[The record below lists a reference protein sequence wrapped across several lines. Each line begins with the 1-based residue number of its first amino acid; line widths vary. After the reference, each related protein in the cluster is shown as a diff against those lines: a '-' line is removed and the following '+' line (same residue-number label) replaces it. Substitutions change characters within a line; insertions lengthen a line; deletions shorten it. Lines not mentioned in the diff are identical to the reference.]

1 MFHNFE
7 PRQFIIG
14 LVVLIVSIALHEF
27 GHAFSADRLGDA
39 TPRRD
44 GRVTLWPD
52 KHFEPFGFIMI
63 VFTMLAGF
71 GIGWGKPVMI
81 NPRNF
86 KNPRRDDIIVTAC
99 GPLMNLLIAL
109 VFGLILRMAIAA
121 DNEALLHSLFGE
133 FAQEF
138 LIVNLAL
145 MFFNLIPIYPLDGSH
160 ILRGL
165 LPTNLA
171 VPYSRFMMQW
181 GPIVLLL
188 VCFSGSGIL
197 STVVGPAVSSS
208 VSLILGLPSG
218 VVQ

>member
-1 MFHNFE
+1 
-7 PRQFIIG
+7 
-14 LVVLIVSIALHEF
+14 
-27 GHAFSADRLGDA
+27 
-39 TPRRD
+39 
-44 GRVTLWPD
+44 
-52 KHFEPFGFIMI
+52 
-63 VFTMLAGF
+63 
-71 GIGWGKPVMI
+71 
-81 NPRNF
+81 
-86 KNPRRDDIIVTAC
+86 
-99 GPLMNLLIAL
+99 
-109 VFGLILRMAIAA
+109 
-121 DNEALLHSLFGE
+121 
-133 FAQEF
+133 
-138 LIVNLAL
+138 